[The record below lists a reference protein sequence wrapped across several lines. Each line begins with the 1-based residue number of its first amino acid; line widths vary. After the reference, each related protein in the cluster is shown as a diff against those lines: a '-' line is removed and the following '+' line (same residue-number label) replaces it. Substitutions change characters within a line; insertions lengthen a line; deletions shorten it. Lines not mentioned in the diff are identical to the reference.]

1 MKEKIISLSTPIKK
15 NKDSLFSRNIIIF
28 LVCLFCIGF
37 VIKSSA
43 YLSHILSTTKTT
55 ISTKTANIIS
65 NTIGKSMQKDIYGNI
80 NILLVWY
87 GGAKHQWWF
96 LADSIIVTSFD
107 PKEYSVSMISIP
119 RDLVINSSG
128 YINRVNTV
136 MAYSYNKNKD
146 LDLAVQ
152 SLSNKVSEITSLD
165 IPYYALI
172 DFNGFAD
179 LVDKIWGIDVYVPKK
194 VYDSTYPGPNYS
206 YTIFSIN
213 SGQQHLDGTVALK
226 YARSR
231 HSSSD
236 FSRSQRQQLII
247 KALIEKMTNQ
257 GLSITTMN
265 NVYETY
271 KEYVHTNI
279 TLDEMLGLLAYG
291 STIPEMHSFGLTM
304 ECSNNSR
311 KTMQAWCFLY
321 PVDSTQFGW
330 MSGILPIWASIGKIS
345 YYDLIHGF
353 TDLISHHQWYLNE
366 KSPIRIYNAIDKTY
380 ARKFAY
386 RDQIAN
392 KLWAKL
398 KKYGFI
404 VNQIEN
410 AVTPLSWTTIIVTGT
425 GEYKNTIESLKL
437 FFPID
442 SIQLNPATVD
452 LSGNALPNSVDI
464 YLGNTFADQFASKPF
479 NFYLPNA
486 QQYNTQKL

>member
-1 MKEKIISLSTPIKK
+1 MKEKKISLPTTLTKK
-15 NKDSLFSRNIIIF
+15 KYNQFLKKIILFLIC
-28 LVCLFCIGF
+28 VFCIWF

-43 YLSHILSTTKTT
+43 YLSRILSTTTT
-55 ISTKTANIIS
+55 NISTTTSNIIS
-65 NTIGKSMQKDIYGNI
+65 NTIGKSMKKDKYGNI
-80 NILLVWY
+80 NVLLVWY
-87 GGAKHQWWF
+87 GGAKHQGWF
-96 LADSIIVTSFD
+96 LADSIIVASFD
-107 PKEYSVSMISIP
+107 PKEYSISMISIP

-128 YINRVNTV
+128 YINRVNTI
-136 MAYSYNKNKD
+136 MAYSYNKHKD

-152 SLSNKVSEITSLD
+152 SLSDKVREITSLE

-172 DFNGFAD
+172 DFNGFAA
-179 LVDKIWGIDVYVPKK
+179 LVDKVWGIDVYVPKK

-213 SGQQHLDGTVALK
+213 SWQQHLNGTIALK

-247 KALIEKMTNQ
+247 KGLIEKMVNQ
-257 GLSITTMN
+257 GLSINTIN
-265 NVYETY
+265 NVYKTY

-279 TLDEMLGLLAYG
+279 TLDEILGLLAYG
-291 STIPEMHSFGLTM
+291 TKIPEIHSFGLTM

-321 PVDSTQFGW
+321 PVDSTQFGG

-345 YYDLIHGF
+345 YYDLIQRF
-353 TDLISHHQWYLNE
+353 ADLVAHNQWYLNE
-366 KSPIRIYNAIDKTY
+366 KVSIHIYNAIDKTY
-380 ARKFAY
+380 AKKFAY

-398 KKYGFI
+398 KKYGFT
-404 VNQIEN
+404 VSQIEN
-410 AVTPLSWTTIIVTGT
+410 AVTPLSGTTIIVTGT
-425 GEYKNTIESLKL
+425 GKYKDTIESLKL

-442 SIQLNPATVD
+442 AIQLNPATID

-464 YLGNTFADQFASKPF
+464 YIGNTFADQFASKPF

>member
-1 MKEKIISLSTPIKK
+1 MSL
-15 NKDSLFSRNIIIF
+15 L
-28 LVCLFCIGF
+28 CIWF

-43 YLSHILSTTKTT
+43 YLSNILSETKTT
-55 ISTKTANIIS
+55 INTKTADIIS
-65 NTIGKSMQKDIYGNI
+65 NTIGKSMQKDLDGNI

-96 LADSIIVTSFD
+96 LADSIIVASFD

-128 YINRVNTV
+128 YINRINTI
-136 MAYSYNKNKD
+136 MAYSYNKNKN
-146 LDLAVQ
+146 LDMAAQ
-152 SLSNKVSEITSLD
+152 SLSNKISDITNLE

-247 KALIEKMTNQ
+247 KALIEKMTKQ
-257 GLSITTMN
+257 GLSISTIN
-265 NVYETY
+265 NIYDTY

-279 TLDEMLGLLAYG
+279 TLDEILGLLAYG
-291 STIPEMHSFGLTM
+291 TKIPEIHSFGLTM
-304 ECSNNSR
+304 ECNNNSR

-321 PVDSTQFGW
+321 PVDSTQFGG

-353 TDLISHHQWYLNE
+353 ADLVAHNQWYLNE
-366 KSPIRIYNAIDKTY
+366 KIPIRIYNAINKTY
-380 ARKFAY
+380 AKNFSY

-392 KLWAKL
+392 KLWSKL
-398 KKYGFI
+398 KKYGFL
-404 VNQIEN
+404 VNEIEN
-410 AVTPLSWTTIIVTGT
+410 TSSPLSGTTIIVTGT

-442 SIQLNPATVD
+442 DIQINPATVD
-452 LSGNALPNSVDI
+452 LSGNALPNSLDI
-464 YLGNTFADQFASKPF
+464 YLGNTFADQFANKPF

-486 QQYNTQKL
+486 QQHNTQKL